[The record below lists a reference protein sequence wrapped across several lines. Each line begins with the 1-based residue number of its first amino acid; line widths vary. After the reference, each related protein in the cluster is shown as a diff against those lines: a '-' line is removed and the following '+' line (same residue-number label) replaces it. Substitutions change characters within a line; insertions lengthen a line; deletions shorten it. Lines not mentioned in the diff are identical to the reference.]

1 MLVALEST
9 HSAFPVPSESSKTFK
24 MKIII
29 LAFAVLL
36 TVNMTS
42 ASINSTRANIEATK
56 IRSDYEKRVK
66 AAIDRAYPEY
76 VKIVDKAEANY
87 RLTRKALNEQCKALG
102 SAGETLGDV
111 FEKAIKVYEYAIPD
125 LVVNLSL
132 LKTNAPLIRDAFKV
146 RIFAPATANI
156 TALVSAISKYPKAS
170 PCWDDNKER
179 TESTAASYA
188 SMFESVVEYLLT
200 DTAENISPANGNI
213 YLLGYY
219 VSNYAVDAQKSCASD
234 KVCKLAYVSL
244 GVQNIELNL
253 FSLFFFSSSVHQQL
267 RFNRCQI
274 FGIPRSHSLLLELQC
289 PKYPEL
295 HEWGFGS
302 VS

>member
-1 MLVALEST
+1 MLIALEST
-9 HSAFPVPSESSKTFK
+9 HSAFPIPSESSKTFE

-36 TVNMTS
+36 TVNWTS
-42 ASINSTRANIEATK
+42 ASTNSTRANTEATK

-66 AAIDRAYPEY
+66 SAIDSAYPEY

-102 SAGETLGDV
+102 SAGEKLGDV

-125 LVVNLSL
+125 LVVNLGL
-132 LKTNAPLIRDAFKV
+132 LKTNATLIRNEFKL

-179 TESTAASYA
+179 TESTKESYA
-188 SMFESVVEYLLT
+188 SILESVVKYLLT
-200 DTAENISPANGNI
+200 DTAENTSPVTGYI
-213 YLLGYY
+213 QTLGYY
-219 VSNYAVDAQKSCASD
+219 VSNYAIDAQKACASD

-244 GVQNIELNL
+244 AKQNLELNL
-253 FSLFFFSSSVHQQL
+253 F
-267 RFNRCQI
+267 
-274 FGIPRSHSLLLELQC
+274 
-289 PKYPEL
+289 
-295 HEWGFGS
+295 
-302 VS
+302 